1 MANNQNNQNQNNNN
15 NNNNFFN
22 DNPLLAFAIF
32 SIVIILIFKS
42 FVGDGGGSLSTMMN
56 TQNVSLT
63 KQVKYS
69 DIKAKIKEGT
79 VKSVKLTPSSVEAI
93 SEEEGRKIRYVA
105 QNVPTYDETLIPLLE
120 KKNIPYEGIVG
131 NSFISE
137 LISMLLP
144 ILIFFAI
151 WIFLAKKMSKGM
163 GGGILGAG
171 KADKLINSEKPD
183 TKFDDVQGVEEA
195 KDEVKEIV
203 DFLKFP
209 ERYIE
214 LGAKI
219 PKGVLLVGP
228 PGTGKTLLAKA
239 VAGEASVPFFSVSG
253 SSFIEMFVGV
263 GASRVRDLFAQ
274 AKKEAPAIIF
284 IDEIDAIGKS
294 RASGGQLG
302 GNDER
307 EQTLNQLLAEMDGFG
322 TDTPVI
328 VLAATNRP
336 ETLDAA
342 LLRAGRFDRQVLVDK
357 PDFEGRLAILKV
369 HSKDVKLAPSVDLEV
384 VAKQTAGLAGA
395 DLANIINEAALLAG
409 RQNKKQIEQEDLLE
423 AIERSFVGLEKKN
436 RKINEKEKEIVA
448 YHESGHALMAEL
460 TEGATRV
467 TKVSIIPRGLG
478 ALGYTLHLPED
489 EERFLKQKHELI
501 AEVDVLLGGRAA
513 EEVFI
518 GEISTGAGNDLDR
531 ATAILKD
538 MISVYGMTDVAGLMV
553 LSRSQN
559 SFLGGG
565 AVSTDYSEKMAE
577 EMDAYIKRTLNER
590 YAYVKETL
598 TAYKGAIE
606 GMTKEL
612 LDAEVIEGTTVRKI
626 IENFEQE
633 HGMESRLAHKEAI
646 AKNKA
651 AKEASQNQ
659 TEEEAPASP
668 SQPDERGDQ
677 EA

>member
-1 MANNQNNQNQNNNN
+1 MADKNNNQDD
-15 NNNNFFN
+15 NNNFFN
-22 DNPLLAFAIF
+22 NNPLLAFALL
-32 SIVIILIFKS
+32 SLVIIMVFKS
-42 FVGDGGGSLSTMMN
+42 FVGEGEGLGNMMQMN
-56 TQNVSLT
+56 QNIAQT
-63 KQVKYS
+63 KHVKYS
-69 DIKAKIKEGT
+69 EIKSAIEKGEIQNVKI
-79 VKSVKLTPSSVEAI
+79 TPSSLEAI
-93 SEEEGRKIRYVA
+93 ALENGQRVRYIA
-105 QNVPTYDETLIPLLE
+105 QNVPTYDQDLIPLLE
-120 KKNIPYEGIVG
+120 KKHISYEGVMG
-131 NSFISE
+131 NGFLSE
-137 LISMLLP
+137 LLSSLLP
-144 ILIFFAI
+144 ILIFFGI

-163 GGGILGAG
+163 GGMLGNPG
-171 KADKLINSEKPD
+171 KADKLINSEKPE

-219 PKGVLLVGP
+219 PKGLLLVGP

-253 SSFIEMFVGV
+253 SGFIEMFVGV

-274 AKKEAPAIIF
+274 AKKEAPSIIF

-294 RASGGQLG
+294 RASGGQMG

-357 PDFEGRLAILKV
+357 PDYDGRLAILKV
-369 HSKDVKLAPSVDLEV
+369 HSKGVKLSKDVDLRI

-409 RQNKKQIEQEDLLE
+409 RADKKVIEQEDLLE
-423 AIERSFVGLEKKN
+423 SIERSFVGLEKKN
-436 RKINEKEKEIVA
+436 RKINETEKRIVA

-460 TEGATRV
+460 SKGATRV

-489 EERFLKQKHELI
+489 EERFLKQRHELM
-501 AEVDVLLGGRAA
+501 AEIDVLLGGRAA

-538 MISVYGMTDVAGLMV
+538 MVSVYGMTDVAGLMV
-553 LSRSQN
+553 LARSQN

-565 AVSTDYSEKMAE
+565 AVSTDYSDKMAE
-577 EMDAYIKRTLNER
+577 EMDNFIRNTLNER
-590 YAYVKETL
+590 YAFVKQTL
-598 TAYKGAIE
+598 NEYHQAIE
-606 GMTKEL
+606 NMTAVL
-612 LDAEVIEGTTVRKI
+612 LETEVIEGKQVRSI
-626 IENFEQE
+626 IEAYEQE
-633 HGMESRLAHKEAI
+633 NNLPSRLAHTDKI
-646 AKNKA
+646 AKAQAK
-651 AKEASQNQ
+651 AKE
-659 TEEEAPASP
+659 EAR
-668 SQPDERGDQ
+668 QDEA

>member
-1 MANNQNNQNQNNNN
+1 
-15 NNNNFFN
+15 
-22 DNPLLAFAIF
+22 
-32 SIVIILIFKS
+32 
-42 FVGDGGGSLSTMMN
+42 G
-56 TQNVSLT
+56 
-63 KQVKYS
+63 
-69 DIKAKIKEGT
+69 
-79 VKSVKLTPSSVEAI
+79 
-93 SEEEGRKIRYVA
+93 
-105 QNVPTYDETLIPLLE
+105 
-120 KKNIPYEGIVG
+120 IPYEGIMG
-131 NSFISE
+131 GGFMTE
-137 LISMLLP
+137 LLGSLLP
-144 ILIFFAI
+144 ILIFFGI

-171 KADKLINSEKPD
+171 KADKLINSEKPE
-183 TKFDDVQGVEEA
+183 TKFSDVQGVEEA

-209 ERYIE
+209 ERYME

-219 PKGVLLVGP
+219 PKGLLLVGP

-253 SSFIEMFVGV
+253 SGFIEMFVGV

-274 AKKEAPAIIF
+274 AKKEAPSIIF

-294 RASGGQLG
+294 RASGGQMG

-357 PDFEGRLAILKV
+357 PDYDGRLAILKV
-369 HSKDVKLAPSVDLEV
+369 HSKDVKLGKNVDLKV

-423 AIERSFVGLEKKN
+423 SIERSFVGLEKKN
-436 RKINEKEKEIVA
+436 RKISDVEKKIVA

-460 TEGATRV
+460 TKGATRV

-478 ALGYTLHLPED
+478 ALGYTLHLPDDED
-489 EERFLKQKHELI
+489 RFLKQKHELM

-518 GEISTGAGNDLDR
+518 KEISTGAGNDLDR

-577 EMDAYIKRTLNER
+577 DMDNFIRSTLNER
-590 YAYVKETL
+590 YTYVKQTL
-598 TAYKGAIE
+598 TDYAQAIE
-606 GMTKEL
+606 NMTAVL
-612 LDAEVIEGTTVRKI
+612 LDVEVIEGKKVRSI
-626 IENFEQE
+626 IEEFEKE
-633 HGMESRLAHKEAI
+633 NGMESRLAHGDKI
-646 AKNKA
+646 AKA
-651 AKEASQNQ
+651 EAWAKEQEETQNNN
-659 TEEEAPASP
+659 A
-668 SQPDERGDQ
+668 
-677 EA
+677 